1 MERAGKKV
9 AAMNEQTSVPL
20 ATTPPGAQRGWILT
34 ALSKLPML
42 PVLVIAFIALSAT
55 VNGFSSGA
63 NLANMA
69 RLFAPLVIAAIGMTF
84 VFLLGE
90 IDLSVGSVIGIAS
103 VLGAFVMRGTEWVWL
118 GVAVSVATGA
128 AIGAFNGLVI
138 AWFRFS
144 SFVHTLGVLV
154 TARAVAMLI
163 TGGHSVGRLPLAAL
177 EFGRGSFV
185 GVPNLLWVAL
195 IIYALAHLLLRYT
208 LTGRRF
214 FLVGANRRGA
224 VFAGLAVP
232 RTRFLAF
239 LFSGTLAGI
248 AAACIVLRLGSGAPI
263 LGDNLLLMVIAS
275 VVLGGTSVFGGEGG
289 VFRTAT
295 GALVVVMLDKGLNLL
310 GLEFYDQAIVM
321 GLVIVLGSALGGH
334 LYRRRTGRV

>member
-1 MERAGKKV
+1 
-9 AAMNEQTSVPL
+9 MNEQTSLQPL
-20 ATTPPGAQRGWILT
+20 AKVDSDRPRTWNFA
-34 ALSKLPML
+34 AVAKLPML
-42 PVLVIAFIALSAT
+42 PVLVLAFIALS
-55 VNGFSSGA
+55 VSVDGFASAA

-69 RLFAPLVIAAIGMTF
+69 RLFAPLVIAGIGMTF

-90 IDLSVGSVIGIAS
+90 IDLSVGSVLGLAS
-103 VLGAFVMRGTEWVWL
+103 VLGAFVMRSTDSVWL
-118 GVAVSVATGA
+118 GVAVIVTTGA

-138 AWFRFS
+138 ARFRFS
-144 SFVHTLGVLV
+144 SFVHTLSVLV
-154 TARAVAMLI
+154 TARAIAMLI
-163 TGGHSVGRLPLAAL
+163 TGGHSVGRLPVAAL
-177 EFGRGSFV
+177 QFGRGSFLAL
-185 GVPNLLWVAL
+185 PNLLWVA
-195 IIYALAHLLLRYT
+195 IFIYALAHLLLRYT
-208 LTGRRF
+208 VTGRQF

-239 LFSGTLAGI
+239 LFSGTLAGV
-248 AAACIVLRLGSGAPI
+248 AAACIVLRLGSGGPI
-263 LGDNLLLMVIAS
+263 LGDNLLLMAIAS

-321 GLVIVLGSALGGH
+321 GLVIILGSALGGH
-334 LYRRRTGRV
+334 LYRRRTGRP

>member
-1 MERAGKKV
+1 
-9 AAMNEQTSVPL
+9 MNEQTGVQPL
-20 ATTPPGAQRGWILT
+20 APVESDRPRMWNFA
-34 ALSKLPML
+34 ALAKLPML
-42 PVLVIAFIALSAT
+42 PVLVLAFIALSAS
-55 VNGFSSGA
+55 VDGFASAA

-69 RLFAPLVIAAIGMTF
+69 RLFAPLVIAGIGMTF

-90 IDLSVGSVIGIAS
+90 IDLSVGSVLGLAS
-103 VLGAFVMRGTEWVWL
+103 VLGAFVMRSTHSVWL
-118 GVAVSVATGA
+118 GVAIIVAIGA
-128 AIGAFNGLVI
+128 AIGAVNGLVI

-154 TARAVAMLI
+154 TARAIAMLI
-163 TGGHSVGRLPLAAL
+163 TGGHSVGRLPAAAL
-177 EFGRGSFV
+177 EFGHGSFLAL
-185 GVPNLLWVAL
+185 PNLLWVA
-195 IIYALAHLLLRYT
+195 IFVYALAHLLLRYT
-208 LTGRRF
+208 VTGRQF

-239 LFSGTLAGI
+239 LFSGTLAGL
-248 AAACIVLRLGSGAPI
+248 AAACIVLRLGSGGPI
-263 LGDNLLLMVIAS
+263 LGDNLLLMAIAS
-275 VVLGGTSVFGGEGG
+275 VVLGGTNVFGGEGG

-334 LYRRRTGRV
+334 LYRRRTGRA

>member
-1 MERAGKKV
+1 
-9 AAMNEQTSVPL
+9 MNEQARVQPL
-20 ATTPPGAQRGWILT
+20 AITQPDASRGWRFA
-34 ALSKLPML
+34 ALAKLPML
-42 PVLVIAFIALSAT
+42 PLLTVVFIALS
-55 VNGFSSGA
+55 VSVDGFASAA

-69 RLFAPLVIAAIGMTF
+69 RLFAPLVIAGIGMTF
-84 VFLLGE
+84 VLLLGE
-90 IDLSVGSVIGIAS
+90 IDLSVGSVLGIAS
-103 VLGAFVMRGTEWVWL
+103 VLGAFVMRRTDSVLL
-118 GVAVSVATGA
+118 GVAIIVATGTV
-128 AIGAFNGLVI
+128 IGALNGLVI
-138 AWFRFS
+138 AYFRFS

-154 TARAVAMLI
+154 TARAIAMLI

-177 EFGRGSFV
+177 QFGRGSFV
-185 GVPNLLWVAL
+185 GLPNLLWVA
-195 IIYALAHLLLRYT
+195 ICVYALAHLLLRYT
-208 LTGRRF
+208 VTGRQF

-224 VFAGLAVP
+224 VFAGIAVP
-232 RTRFLAF
+232 HTRFLAF

-248 AAACIVLRLGSGAPI
+248 ASVCIVLRLGSGGPI

-295 GALVVVMLDKGLNLL
+295 GAAVVVMLDKGLNLL

-334 LYRRRTGRV
+334 LYRRRTGQA